1 MQFISIAFSS
11 HEIGRNGCEFCS
23 RSFFFLKN
31 EFCFYFYFSAIKV
44 LLLLCSYFLD
54 NAERICNTNYVP
66 TVKDI
71 LHARLKTT
79 GASELNFEVKQHKFH
94 VIDVG
99 GQRCQRT
106 QWYVNSLVPRSLIPS
121 SLILSSSVA
130 SQPPLLHSKSI
141 FRISSS
147 AFFPFTREKKATF
160 IF

>member
-1 MQFISIAFSS
+1 MHFATT
-11 HEIGRNGCEFCS
+11 
-23 RSFFFLKN
+23 
-31 EFCFYFYFSAIKV
+31 AKV

-79 GASELNFEVKQHKFH
+79 GASELKFEIKKNKKQHKFH

-106 QWYVNSLVPRSLIPS
+106 QW
-121 SLILSSSVA
+121 
-130 SQPPLLHSKSI
+130 
-141 FRISSS
+141 
-147 AFFPFTREKKATF
+147 
-160 IF
+160 

>member
-1 MQFISIAFSS
+1 MHFAFTST
-11 HEIGRNGCEFCS
+11 
-23 RSFFFLKN
+23 
-31 EFCFYFYFSAIKV
+31 SAIKV

-121 SLILSSSVA
+121 SFIPSYLIPICLIPSSLIPSSLIPSSSLV
-130 SQPPLLHSKSI
+130 P
-141 FRISSS
+141 
-147 AFFPFTREKKATF
+147 
-160 IF
+160 